1 MNKTPMN
8 GAESLVRTLVAGG
21 VDISFSNP
29 GTSEM
34 HFVAALDRVEGMRC
48 ILGLFEGVVTG
59 AADGY
64 GRMTGRPASTLLH
77 LGPGL
82 ANGLANLHNASRANV
97 PIVNIIGDHATY
109 HKRHD
114 APLTADIEALARPY
128 SKWLRT
134 SATAKDVAGDGA
146 ECIAAS
152 RAGSG
157 RIATLIL
164 PADTAWG
171 EAEGVAAL
179 PDIPAPPQPADTTVE
194 RAAAMLR
201 AKLPTGI
208 ILAGNALHGPGLVA
222 AGRIAAGTGARLMTP
237 VGFARVE
244 RGAGRP
250 LVERIPYVIDQA
262 LERLKEFR
270 QLILV
275 GLGEPVAFFAYPD
288 KPSLLA
294 APGTAIHTLAR
305 PGEDYVAGLE
315 ALAAAL
321 SLQSRQPTAQPRE
334 TSELPSGPVS
344 LPGLAAVI
352 AALIPENAIIVDE
365 SITSGRNLVPATK
378 GAAPHD
384 WLTNTG
390 GSIGIAMPLAVGAAV
405 AAPDRPVLCLSAD
418 GSAMYT
424 LQALWTMARESLN
437 VTTVIFANRVYQI
450 LLGEYANVGAGNPG
464 RRALDMMQIGRPDL
478 DFVALAHG
486 MGVPGVRVASLDD
499 FAKALRA
506 GLKSGGPNLIEVMI

>member
-1 MNKTPMN
+1 MN

-21 VDISFSNP
+21 VDVSFSNP

-82 ANGLANLHNASRANV
+82 ANGLANLHNASRAQV

-134 SATAKDVAGDGA
+134 SATAAEVGSDGA
-146 ECIAAS
+146 EAIAAS
-152 RAGSG
+152 RSAPG

-164 PADTAWG
+164 PADTAW
-171 EAEGVAAL
+171 AEGGVVA
-179 PDIPAPPQPADTTVE
+179 PVPEVPTPPVPTDAVVE
-194 RAAAMLR
+194 RAAVMLR
-201 AKLPTGI
+201 AKIPTGI
-208 ILAGNALHGPGLVA
+208 ILAGNALHCDGLVL

-237 VGFARVE
+237 YTFARVE

-250 LVERIPYVIDQA
+250 IVERIPYVIDLA
-262 LERLKEFR
+262 VERLKEFR
-270 QLILV
+270 QLLMV
-275 GLGEPVAFFAYPD
+275 GVSPPVAFFAYPD
-288 KPSLLA
+288 KPSLLT
-294 APGTAIHTLAR
+294 PPDCAIHTLAR
-305 PGEDYVAGLE
+305 PGEDYVGALD
-315 ALAAAL
+315 ALAAAM
-321 SLQSRQPTAQPRE
+321 SLQATPPVLQKTERTE
-334 TSELPSGPVS
+334 IPSGAMS

-352 AALIPENAIIVDE
+352 AALIPEHAIVIDE
-365 SITSGRNLVPATK
+365 SITSGRNLMPVTK

-384 WLTNTG
+384 WLANTG
-390 GSIGIAMPLAVGAAV
+390 GSIGIALPMAVGAAV
-405 AAPDRPVLCLSAD
+405 AAPERPVLCLSAD

-424 LQALWTMARESLN
+424 LQALWTIARESLKI
-437 VTTVIFANRVYQI
+437 TTVIFANRAYGI
-450 LLGEYANVGAGNPG
+450 LLSEYANVGAGNPG
-464 RRALDMMQIGRPDL
+464 RRALDMLQIGRPDL

-486 MGVPGVRVASLDD
+486 MGVPGVRVATLDE
-499 FAKALRA
+499 FAKALRG
-506 GLKSGGPNLIEVMI
+506 GLGSGGPNLIEVML